1 MDRGEVVIQEKY
13 YKPKEFARKVGVTVK
28 TLQRWDNTGVL
39 KANRTPT
46 SRRYYT
52 DRQLEQFLQGP
63 PTETASEGEQGTE
76 NVSAEAQGTENA
88 SAEEQGTESASE
100 EKQGTESA
108 RESTSVDE
116 Q

>member
-76 NVSAEAQGTENA
+76 QGTENV

-100 EKQGTESA
+100 EKQGTES
-108 RESTSVDE
+108 TSVDE

>member
-52 DRQLEQFLQGP
+52 DRQLEQFLPGP

-76 NVSAEAQGTENA
+76 KCTENA

-100 EKQGTESA
+100 EEQGTESA
-108 RESTSVDE
+108 RESTPVDE

>member
-76 NVSAEAQGTENA
+76 KCTENA

>member
-76 NVSAEAQGTENA
+76 KCTENA

-100 EKQGTESA
+100 EEQGTESA
-108 RESTSVDE
+108 RESTPVDE